1 MESITGTVLA
11 LSGASGYDKN
21 GKDFDILRDL
31 LITTDSIAAE
41 PYAGLGLVGALDTVP
56 DLTVFAPEDNAFKGL
71 AGTIAL
77 VTGNTAPMGEAATVG
92 FLADALTLLG
102 KGDPSGL
109 LTDILTYHVTP
120 GVFELADV
128 VALGDGAAVPTLQGG
143 TLKTE
148 FDTNPPSL
156 IDADKGVGN
165 PGIIATDVAA
175 SNGVIHVLDG
185 VLLPLSVSAILTQK
199 NTDFEIGSDARD
211 HFATG
216 RGMDFID
223 GNGGN
228 DIILAGSGNDVAIGG
243 TGNDWIAGGW
253 GKDTLIGEAGRDT
266 LFGGKGNDTIT
277 GGKGND
283 WMAGGR
289 GDDTFV
295 FEKGDGDDTIVNF
308 RAGHDK
314 IDLTGYEGITR
325 FKDIKDDIDRGFFK
339 TEIDLDGGD
348 SISLV
353 GLGSHK
359 IGADDFL
366 FA

>member
-31 LITTDSIAAE
+31 LITTDSLAAE

-71 AGTIAL
+71 AGTIAS

-143 TLKTE
+143 TLTTE
-148 FDTNPPSL
+148 FDTTPPSL
-156 IDADKGVGN
+156 IDADMGVAN

-199 NTDFEIGSDARD
+199 NTDFEIGGDGRD
-211 HFATG
+211 HFVTG
-216 RGMDFID
+216 RGMAGERFEDLPWYEPQGFHARPRKGDIGVLVAPGGRRDQGMVMAAPAHNGGLPELSEGEAAMHD
-223 GNGGN
+223 GNGN
-228 DIILAGSGNDVAIGG
+228 VVTLTASGWSFNMDV
-243 TGNDWIAGGW
+243 
-253 GKDTLIGEAGRDT
+253 
-266 LFGGKGNDTIT
+266 TIT
-277 GGKGND
+277 GNLHVEGDITNSGNITS
-283 WMAGGR
+283 GGSVT
-289 GDDTFV
+289 DAD
-295 FEKGDGDDTIVNF
+295 GDG
-308 RAGHDK
+308 
-314 IDLTGYEGITR
+314 
-325 FKDIKDDIDRGFFK
+325 
-339 TEIDLDGGD
+339 
-348 SISLV
+348 
-353 GLGSHK
+353 
-359 IGADDFL
+359 GA
-366 FA
+366 